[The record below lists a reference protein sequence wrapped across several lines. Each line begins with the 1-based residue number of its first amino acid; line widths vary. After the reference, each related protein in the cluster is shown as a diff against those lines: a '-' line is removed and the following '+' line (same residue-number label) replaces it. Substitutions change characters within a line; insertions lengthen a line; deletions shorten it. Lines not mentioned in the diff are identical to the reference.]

1 MSKEGVTYMF
11 ELPIEKATVKTVKGH
26 QYYVFSPAPPTH
38 TNQKDRPSNYA
49 NPRLLTTY
57 AGKGSNGSAKLLPE
71 VHDAANALMSA
82 MVRYGERIND
92 WSMRSA
98 VIQSGYR
105 PDDESQ
111 GRNYLR
117 IIKATIRAKPE
128 IFGQLE
134 FPASLEEEAQSVLG
148 RRGDPRRAALHQH
161 VAAAPGWNSALASR
175 LFMIVDGVY
184 APRGSNPH
192 ATGLVFD
199 LDFQIFDGSHERT
212 LGADTRWNAT
222 ALRSAAGM
230 WLNKYSMQFG
240 FDSYDTGKEIWHM
253 EFRSPKQGPGS
264 PDAIALLNCC
274 QPALEVVD
282 DLLQFGESAIR
293 EALRRI
299 PL

>member
-1 MSKEGVTYMF
+1 MF
-11 ELPIEKATVKTVKGH
+11 ELPLTKATVKTVKGH
-26 QYYVFSPAPPTH
+26 QYYVFFPTPPTH
-38 TNQKDRPSNYA
+38 TNQKDRPPTYA
-49 NPRLLTTY
+49 DPKLLTIY
-57 AGKGSNGSAKLLPE
+57 KGKGSNGSAKLLPE
-71 VHDAANALMSA
+71 VHNAANALMTA
-82 MVRYGERIND
+82 MIRYGEKIND

-98 VIQSGYR
+98 VIQSGFR

-117 IIKATIRAKPE
+117 IIKATIKAKPE
-128 IFGQLE
+128 IFGELE
-134 FPASLEEEAQSVLG
+134 FPSNLEQEAQSVLG
-148 RRGDPRRAALHQH
+148 RRGDPRRNALHQH
-161 VAAAPGWNSALASR
+161 VAAAPGWSSSLSAK
-175 LFMIVDGVY
+175 LFSLVDSVY

-199 LDFQIFDGSHERT
+199 LDFQIFDGAHERN
-212 LGADTRWNAT
+212 LGADTKWNAA

-253 EFRSPKQGPGS
+253 EFRSPKDGPGS
-264 PDAIALLNCC
+264 PDSIALLNCC

-282 DLLQFGESAIR
+282 DFLQAGEHAIR
-293 EALRRI
+293 EALKRI